1 MESINKNSETII
13 LSSARE
19 DAAMFNRYESTYV
32 FFTKGQLEDYKETHA
47 AWEVSCNCFVFEKCP
62 EEILKDS
69 KVVYLSSDS
78 NEQIR

>member
-19 DAAMFNRYESTYV
+19 DAARFNRYESTYT
-32 FFTKGQLEDYKETHA
+32 FFTKSQLEDYKETHA

-62 EEILKDS
+62 EEILKDV
-69 KVVYLSSDS
+69 KVVYFDASGY
-78 NEQIR
+78 EQMR